1 MPAPGTGRRHGKT
14 MLSPCRRAAAAAA
27 SSVTA
32 MVAQKNGGADLKH
45 PDSANSYASSHLNV
59 YLPDC
64 HIEHIE
70 WSDSD
75 GNVVAEEA
83 RLRHIYKR
91 PDLQFSTMKP
101 LEVLSRL
108 LASCTI

>member
-83 RLRHIYKR
+83 RLRHIYKVQPR
-91 PDLQFSTMKP
+91 WGFSSGYGYTKI
-101 LEVLSRL
+101 SSW
-108 LASCTI
+108 A